1 MKDPHDIS
9 FFAETTFRGEH
20 RRFGI
25 RQADRMAHM
34 YIVGKTGT
42 GKSTLIET
50 LIRQD
55 IEAGRGCA
63 LIDPHG
69 DLAARV
75 AGFAKQRRT
84 GDLLYFDAAD
94 PTQPYGLNPLVRVP
108 TAYRALAAS
117 GLIEVFKKMWSD
129 AWGVR
134 MEHILRNTLHSLLET
149 QDATFP
155 DILRL
160 LTDSR
165 FRSGVVRNLEN
176 EQVREYWAKEFK
188 NYSFRYRAE
197 AIGPIQNKVGAFL
210 ADPLLRRIVTDAPE
224 RLRLRK
230 AMDEGKVLVANLAK
244 GRLGED
250 SSGLLG
256 GLLVTLIGLAAFS
269 RTDQRSSE
277 RRPFFVY
284 VDEFQTF
291 TTLALTNMLSELRK
305 YGVGMTIAHQY
316 LHQLDPEIRHAVL
329 GNAGTMTGFRVGAED
344 ASYFAREFGPD
355 IDVEDL
361 LDLPNRHIY
370 LRMMID
376 GEPSRPFSA
385 RTVSLEHPDL

>member
-1 MKDPHDIS
+1 MKGPHDIS

-42 GKSTLIET
+42 GKSTLIES

-55 IEAGRGCA
+55 IEGGRGCA

-69 DLAARV
+69 DLAVRV
-75 AGFAKQRRT
+75 AAFARQARP
-84 GDLLYFDAAD
+84 GDLVYLDA
-94 PTQPYGLNPLVRVP
+94 PEPNQPYGLNPLVRVP
-108 TAYRALAAS
+108 KAYRALAAS

-134 MEHILRNTLHSLLET
+134 MEHILRNTLHALLET
-149 QDATFP
+149 EDATFP
-155 DILRL
+155 DILRM
-160 LTDSR
+160 LTDGT
-165 FRSGVVRNLEN
+165 FRRGVVRNLEN
-176 EQVREYWAKEFK
+176 EQVREFWTREFK

-210 ADPLLRRIVTDAPE
+210 ADPLLKRIVTDAPE

-230 AMDEGKVLVANLAK
+230 SMDEGKVLVANLAK

-269 RTDQRSSE
+269 RANDDAASRT
-277 RRPFFVY
+277 PFFVY

-291 TTLALTNMLSELRK
+291 TTLALANMLSELRK
-305 YGVGMTIAHQY
+305 YGVSLTIAHQY
-316 LHQLDPEIRHAVL
+316 LHQLDPDIRHAVL
-329 GNAGTMTGFRVGAED
+329 GNAGTVIGFRVGAED
-344 ASYFAREFGPD
+344 APYFTREFGPYIKQD
-355 IDVEDL
+355 DL
-361 LDLPNRHIY
+361 LNLSNHHIY
-370 LRMMID
+370 LRMMIH

-385 RTVSLEHPDL
+385 KTIPSTIY